1 MDKVTETKGMNF
13 QINDPIQKA
22 YDKMLGVEDVI
33 EQSQQEEQEIKESVK
48 EINDLPD
55 IAQLDEIKSITKSD
69 VQKAVRG
76 AKGKVPIGREYI
88 LNTDSNSSVAPM
100 VNQMKSALTKS
111 NVTDAKLGK
120 GFEVKTKKGSVLIK
134 PEVAELYIKSRDAL
148 PRPIQKNMDMIA
160 EKDVDGLFQ
169 MLNDA
174 MNDLLKGKIE
184 SYIEESK
191 EVSDD
196 IIISEDGKEF
206 IIDEK
211 KFTITQGV
219 ANAFRKPELAYG
231 KIMVKKICSKCNFHM
246 PAFTGRYPS
255 NCPLCGTPFAQ
266 SEKVKYSLNTE
277 GRCIAVLEELKEG
290 KFKEIS
296 QEIDMTV
303 DDIVQQIKD
312 RKVKNNRDLN
322 SLLKK
327 MKSGKD
333 LPSGV
338 QTSTVKNNFSKIV
351 TGISAK
357 IKKDKVKF

>member
-1 MDKVTETKGMNF
+1 MVDKVTETKGMNF

-55 IAQLDEIKSITKSD
+55 IAQLDENESVNEAISVADEKIFNKGKGIIIVIDDNGEKVSAIFKNKKNADKFNRNKPSDVKKLLKLAKSKKYLQAIDENESITKSD
-69 VQKAVRG
+69 V
-76 AKGKVPIGREYI
+76 
-88 LNTDSNSSVAPM
+88 
-100 VNQMKSALTKS
+100 
-111 NVTDAKLGK
+111 
-120 GFEVKTKKGSVLIK
+120 
-134 PEVAELYIKSRDAL
+134 
-148 PRPIQKNMDMIA
+148 
-160 EKDVDGLFQ
+160 
-169 MLNDA
+169 
-174 MNDLLKGKIE
+174 
-184 SYIEESK
+184 IEESK
-191 EVSDD
+191 EVYDD

-296 QEIDMTV
+296 QEIDVTV

-322 SLLKK
+322 NLLKK

>member
-1 MDKVTETKGMNF
+1 MVDKVTETKGMNF

-55 IAQLDEIKSITKSD
+55 IAQLDENESITKSD
-69 VQKAVRG
+69 V
-76 AKGKVPIGREYI
+76 
-88 LNTDSNSSVAPM
+88 
-100 VNQMKSALTKS
+100 
-111 NVTDAKLGK
+111 
-120 GFEVKTKKGSVLIK
+120 
-134 PEVAELYIKSRDAL
+134 
-148 PRPIQKNMDMIA
+148 
-160 EKDVDGLFQ
+160 
-169 MLNDA
+169 
-174 MNDLLKGKIE
+174 
-184 SYIEESK
+184 IEESK
-191 EVSDD
+191 EVYDD

-296 QEIDMTV
+296 QEIDVTV